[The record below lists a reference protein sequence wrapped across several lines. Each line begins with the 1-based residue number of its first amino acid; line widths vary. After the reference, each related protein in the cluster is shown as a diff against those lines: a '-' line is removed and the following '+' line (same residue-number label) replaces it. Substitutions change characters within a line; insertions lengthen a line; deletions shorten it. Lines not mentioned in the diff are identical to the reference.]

1 MTKLDLA
8 SVFAGSP
15 QATDT
20 PGAGPWDET
29 TSDGARKNAAHF
41 AELEARALV
50 EAETKALE
58 AQIQALN
65 AASLEAD
72 RSTAAAAF
80 RERQALER
88 EECAQREERER
99 AENEVALL
107 RWRAEDAA
115 RQAEEDAR
123 IAASEKQDGDFHA
136 FSVRITFE
144 IENSGHNG
152 KNPCSLGDL
161 SDCEFSKDEEEGYAI
176 SGSVLSQVAEA
187 LATWSSHYRALGLIR
202 NDDGEGTP
210 RFHLVCRSEDE
221 PLAPSSLLTFP
232 HARLQVDALPGA
244 TLVISSSWSPINATM
259 LYETLR
265 ERPASLGHWG
275 GELTPELGP
284 VEGEGRAN
292 WLSRAAMTTRTIER
306 TAERWKRSGGNLLAF
321 GLCGTK
327 DERAVGNK
335 PIEYLVPGLLPRGYT
350 SLLLGQQHVGKTT
363 LLGEIA
369 AVIDSQC
376 QSRRSVLGIEVQAR
390 GVSCIVSGEDGDD
403 VINRRNDCYSTAHGD
418 ATSFVIDL
426 NRMPWTDA
434 LEMLWGLP
442 QLDFLALDPLRL
454 LLEGDEDSSDRV
466 SSLYKQLE
474 ALSRAKNCATLL
486 AHHTG
491 KKTPNALSG
500 MLAASR
506 GSSVITQRPRAA
518 IGMLGRGADMAEI
531 GIIKWNLPKE
541 DMWGPVNVGTLFRQD
556 RNTLVPV
563 EPNGRRSV
571 AIEGASNSL
580 ELIHAE
586 VAHQNRLGL
595 VLRRT
600 GKSELFEQR
609 IPKLAGMS
617 RNMIRD
623 GVTSLVAA
631 GRLID
636 GPKGL
641 QAVTD
646 PEAVRS

>member
-1 MTKLDLA
+1 MRGLDF
-8 SVFAGSP
+8 S
-15 QATDT
+15 T
-20 PGAGPWDET
+20 PWLGVPETTGCAGPWD
-29 TSDGARKNAAHF
+29 GATEEGAQKNIAFWAERAAIED
-41 AELEARALV
+41 AEAQSIADNRARLEAERV
-50 EAETKALE
+50 
-58 AQIQALN
+58 
-65 AASLEAD
+65 
-72 RSTAAAAF
+72 AAAAASKLQ
-80 RERQALER
+80 RDAEMAERDR
-88 EECAQREERER
+88 REERER
-99 AENEVALL
+99 EEREAELL
-107 RWRAEDAA
+107 RRKAEDAT
-115 RQAEEDAR
+115 RQAETDAR

-144 IENSGHNG
+144 IENAGHNG
-152 KNPCSLGDL
+152 KNPRSLDDL
-161 SDCEFSKDEEEGYAI
+161 SECEFSKDEEEGYAI
-176 SGSVLSQVAEA
+176 SDSVLSQVAEA
-187 LATWSSHYRALGLIR
+187 LATWGSHYRSLGLIR

-210 RFHLVCRSEDE
+210 RFHLVCRGEDE
-221 PLAPSSLLTFP
+221 ALAPSSLLTFP
-232 HARLQVDALPGA
+232 DERLQVDALPGA
-244 TLVISSSWSPINATM
+244 TLIVSSSVSPINATM
-259 LYETLR
+259 LYEKACDC
-265 ERPASLGHWG
+265 PASLGQWG
-275 GELTPELGP
+275 GELTPELEP
-284 VEGEGRAN
+284 AEGEGRAD
-292 WLSRAAMTTRTIER
+292 WLSRVAMTARTTGR
-306 TAERWKRSGGNLLAF
+306 TVERWKRSGGKLLAF

-335 PIEYLVPGLLPRGYT
+335 PIEYLFPGVLARGYT
-350 SLLLGQQHVGKTT
+350 SLLLGPQHVGKTT

-403 VINRRNDCYSTAHGD
+403 VINRRNDCYSRVHGD
-418 ATSFVIDL
+418 ATGFVIDL
-426 NRMPWTDA
+426 NRTPWADA
-434 LEMLWGLP
+434 LELLWGLP

-491 KKTPNALSG
+491 KKTPNTLAG

-506 GSSVITQRPRAA
+506 GSSVITQRPRAC

-541 DMWGPVNVGTLFRQD
+541 DMWAPVNVGTLFRQD
-556 RNTLVPV
+556 QNTLVPF

-580 ELIHAE
+580 NLILAE
-586 VAHQNRLGL
+586 VAHQNQLGQ

-609 IPKLAGMS
+609 RPKLAGMS
-617 RNMIRD
+617 RNVIRD
-623 GVTSLVAA
+623 GVASLVAA

-636 GPKGL
+636 GPEGL
-641 QAVTD
+641 QAVAD
-646 PEAVRS
+646 PEEVRS